1 MKKIAE
7 NVFIIEKID
16 PTKECIPYIID
27 TQSKY
32 GLIIID
38 PGLYTEY
45 FQELNESGFSVK
57 QIQNCLIT
65 HEHLDHYGGCFE
77 LEKIN
82 KNVKYYAHELG
93 VKKIEEKLD
102 PAFISNNYSGYD
114 YKTVKITKKLNN
126 LDILKFGEYQFTCI
140 HTPGHSPGAVAYLL
154 ELDSNKILFAGD
166 IGGSALKVYG
176 GNIED
181 YLNSMQK
188 LLNLN
193 INILCEGHT
202 GIIKSTNNI
211 NAFIHGFM
219 KFNKNFHHIIEENQT
234 DVESWYNASLNLYE
248 LKEYDYAFDF
258 CSYLLELAPD
268 NSKVEDLYNKIKQH
282 NPPKIDYIKKFLERM
297 SILSKK

>member
-7 NVFIIEKID
+7 NVFAIEKVN
-16 PTKECIPYIID
+16 PTRESLPYVID
-27 TQSKY
+27 TQCKD
-32 GLIIID
+32 GLLIID

-45 FQELNESGFSVK
+45 FQELDESGFSVK
-57 QIQNCLIT
+57 HIQNCLIT

-77 LEKIN
+77 LERIN
-82 KNVKYYAHELG
+82 NDMKFYAHELG
-93 VKKIEEKLD
+93 VKRIEEKLD
-102 PAFISNNYSGYD
+102 PEFIEKNYSGYD
-114 YKTVKITKKLNN
+114 YKTIKITNKLKDF
-126 LDILKFGEYQFTCI
+126 DILKFGEYEITCI
-140 HTPGHSPGAVAYLL
+140 HTPGHTSGAVAYLL

-176 GNIED
+176 GNIKD

-202 GIIKSTNNI
+202 GIIKNTDNVNT
-211 NAFIHGFM
+211 FIHGFM
-219 KFNKNFHHIIEENQT
+219 KFNNNFHQIIEENQT

-258 CSYLLELAPD
+258 CSYLLELAPN
-268 NSKVEDLYNKIKQH
+268 NSKVKELYNKIRQH

-297 SILSKK
+297 SILSNK